1 MATKTTKY
9 SPDTCDCVIEYT
21 WDDSVPADI
30 RTHTLSTYINKCS
43 AHSGLATDQD
53 RWNSIF
59 EENPRK
65 GQALQLVLDNG
76 PTGLFDTLSSGNRV
90 LKESIKFNFTW
101 SGTAPNRVLT
111 ISFTGINLTTNQKNT
126 LQSALNTRFGT
137 GKVLIA

>member
-65 GQALQLVLDNG
+65 GQALQLVLKLPNKVKKHNFIS
-76 PTGLFDTLSSGNRV
+76 LTLAWFPKLNVSMIVRRD
-90 LKESIKFNFTW
+90 
-101 SGTAPNRVLT
+101 GTT
-111 ISFTGINLTTNQKNT
+111 IYKK
-126 LQSALNTRFGT
+126 A
-137 GKVLIA
+137 